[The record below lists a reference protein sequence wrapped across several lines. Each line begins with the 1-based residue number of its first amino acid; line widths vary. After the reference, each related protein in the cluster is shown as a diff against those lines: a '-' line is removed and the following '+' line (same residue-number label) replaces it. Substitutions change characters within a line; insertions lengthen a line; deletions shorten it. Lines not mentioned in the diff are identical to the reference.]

1 MNIIRKSLRKI
12 KTIILK
18 PKYQPNI
25 QKTANETF
33 ELCSYKGTSIESIRN
48 ICTIDHPE
56 TRIGSLSFGKHI
68 SIRQTVLLDLVGDI
82 TIGDYTIFADHVV
95 IMTHDHNIKTKS
107 IILEQDEINGVK
119 YSNIDIGKD
128 VFFGYRSVVVQ
139 SVTSIPDGVII
150 GANSVLTKNPGPY
163 EIWAGTP
170 AKKIGIR
177 E

>member
-1 MNIIRKSLRKI
+1 
-12 KTIILK
+12 
-18 PKYQPNI
+18 
-25 QKTANETF
+25 
-33 ELCSYKGTSIESIRN
+33 
-48 ICTIDHPE
+48 
-56 TRIGSLSFGKHI
+56 
-68 SIRQTVLLDLVGDI
+68 
-82 TIGDYTIFADHVV
+82 
-95 IMTHDHNIKTKS
+95 MTHDHNIKTKS